1 MMNMKFNL
9 KNSTTSLAPKFVK
22 RFKRL
27 KNIAVISIAFNLPI
41 LILYQVCEHYSNS
54 NEAEI
59 STLTSSNASLS
70 SHINDLQNKLNDINK
85 TKEIAQKLKDNAF
98 INKSLN
104 LDKVNQMITELSVK
118 HRLINRPSVIIKPLL
133 EPSQLLQLALKNSKD
148 MKIEGSEISV
158 EMNAYN
164 DVDILQFVSTFLDNF
179 DDVIKITSFEIKKN
193 KDVDDI
199 TLASIE
205 KGEKPV
211 IVTAKLTITWQTIKF
226 DQPILDKKD
235 QAVAKEKD

>member
-1 MMNMKFNL
+1 
-9 KNSTTSLAPKFVK
+9 
-22 RFKRL
+22 
-27 KNIAVISIAFNLPI
+27 
-41 LILYQVCEHYSNS
+41 
-54 NEAEI
+54 
-59 STLTSSNASLS
+59 
-70 SHINDLQNKLNDINK
+70 
-85 TKEIAQKLKDNAF
+85 
-98 INKSLN
+98 
-104 LDKVNQMITELSVK
+104 
-118 HRLINRPSVIIKPLL
+118 LINRPSVIIKPLL